1 MLQST
6 SLTVTQMKTEKT
18 ASSTITITEATRET
32 NVAPI
37 VLISVITTISS
48 EAKTLSQPLQ
58 PSSPMK
64 SATA

>member
-6 SLTVTQMKTEKT
+6 SLTVTQMKTAKT

-32 NVAPI
+32 KVAPI
-37 VLISVITTISS
+37 VLMNVMATISS

>member
-32 NVAPI
+32 NVARWCR
-37 VLISVITTISS
+37 SASSTTISN
-48 EAKTLSQPLQ
+48 EANTLSQPLQ

>member
-6 SLTVTQMKTEKT
+6 SLTVTQMKTAKT
-18 ASSTITITEATRET
+18 ASRTITITEATRET
-32 NVAPI
+32 KVAPI
-37 VLISVITTISS
+37 VLMNVMATISS